1 MPRGGNGGPLSA
13 GRPWC
18 CVPTTPARCF
28 RKRGGTSFAWARQS
42 AREPAFRT
50 RGRVGPIRPA
60 TRDDI
65 PQIAALR
72 SRVLSWR
79 RKDSAEARE
88 TALQRVFFDNPFCD
102 ERLPSLVCENDGGG
116 ILGFVGVS
124 ARRLRWQGAEL
135 CAAVSHGLMVDPE
148 SRGVAGLRLFQRL
161 LHGPQ
166 DNTVAG
172 SPDHT
177 ARRLMGPPGG
187 LPPPPHSPVSGR
199 PAPPA

>member
-72 SRVLSWR
+72 SRVFSWR

-148 SRGVAGLRLFQRL
+148 SRGVAGP
-161 LHGPQ
+161 GPVQ
-166 DNTVAG
+166 
-172 SPDHT
+172 
-177 ARRLMGPPGG
+177 
-187 LPPPPHSPVSGR
+187 PPPPRPHGTPVARFPHPTAR
-199 PAPPA
+199 PPLEAPDGAPATP